1 MDWQRLIK
9 LLIILD
15 FTDNSMD
22 EIWYKGYKIMPATV
36 QLVESGE
43 WTIALYIGLDKGSE
57 WVERYFS
64 AANKYKTKKEAISH
78 CINFGKQI
86 IDGESKNCTAADL

>member
-1 MDWQRLIK
+1 M
-9 LLIILD
+9 
-15 FTDNSMD
+15 N

-36 QLVESGE
+36 QLVESTE

-64 AANKYKTKKEAISH
+64 AANKYKTKKEAEERLRQIEYFKH
-78 CINFGKQI
+78 EGK
-86 IDGESKNCTAADL
+86 SK